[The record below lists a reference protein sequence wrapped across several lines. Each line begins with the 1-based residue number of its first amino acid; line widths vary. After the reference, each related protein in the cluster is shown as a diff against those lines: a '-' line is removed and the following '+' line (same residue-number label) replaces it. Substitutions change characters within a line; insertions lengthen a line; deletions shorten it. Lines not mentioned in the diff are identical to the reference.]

1 MYIEYV
7 KRIEGGKTI
16 RVCMDYEDNI
26 IKNIFFSG
34 DFFLYPE
41 EMLNNLNNKING
53 KYLNEQ
59 LKNEIIRY
67 LEPYTII
74 GAKPSDFYDVIVEA
88 INSGKNVK
96 P

>member
-1 MYIEYV
+1 MYIEFV

-16 RVCMDYEDNI
+16 RVCMDYEDNK

-41 EMLNNLNNKING
+41 EMLNDLNNKING
-53 KYLNEQ
+53 KELNEQ
-59 LKNEIIRY
+59 LKNEIVSY
-67 LEPYTII
+67 LKPYTII

-96 P
+96 S